1 MPALDEDDSYL
12 STSDINTLIEFWLGV
27 VAYFALSLVG
37 MVANV
42 LAVLVLSEK
51 SMANVRIHMANAYQR
66 LLAYMNFRGLSHKH
80 NAVTK
85 QIL

>member
-1 MPALDEDDSYL
+1 MPALDEDDSRL
-12 STSDINTLIEFWLGV
+12 STSDVNILIEFWLGV

-66 LLAYMNFRGLSHKH
+66 LLAYMNFRELSHKH
-80 NAVTK
+80 KTG
-85 QIL
+85 